1 MKVLLKFPFA
11 TNKGMRQARAYDITE
26 LAMPKIKDDMRY
38 DAKGELCIISDEW
51 GDVLGIVTK
60 NIDGKFTVFKEE
72 KEVL

>member
-11 TNKGMRQARAYDITE
+11 TNKGMRQAIAYDITE
-26 LAMPKIKDDMRY
+26 LAMPKIKDNMDY
-38 DAKGELCIISDEW
+38 DTKGELCIISDEW